1 MPASP
6 ELSGF
11 IRDHFKSVWSLELL
25 LLLLRDPS
33 LSWQREQLVA
43 ALRAS
48 DSIVATSLEYL
59 VAGGLIVRDKTGLTK
74 YAPASAD
81 LDRLARETD
90 MLYTSKPD
98 AVRRL
103 IVSNAGL
110 GLTAFANAFKL
121 KRD

>member
-6 ELSGF
+6 ELAGF

-25 LLLLRDPS
+25 LLLMRDPA
-33 LSWQREQLVA
+33 LTWQREQLVA

-48 DSIVATSLEYL
+48 DSVVATGLEYL
-59 VAGGLIVRDKTGLTK
+59 IAGGLIVRDKAGMTR
-74 YAPASAD
+74 YSPASAD
-81 LDRLARETD
+81 LDRLAREAEA
-90 MLYTSKPD
+90 LYASKPD

-110 GLTAFANAFKL
+110 GLTAFADAFKL

>member
-25 LLLLRDPS
+25 LLLMRDPT
-33 LSWQREQLVA
+33 LSWKREQLVA

-48 DSIVATSLEYL
+48 DSVVATSMESLI
-59 VAGGLIVRDKTGLTK
+59 AGGLIIRDKAEMTQ
-74 YAPASAD
+74 YSPASAD

-90 MLYTSKPD
+90 ALYASKPD

-110 GLTAFANAFKL
+110 GLTAFADAFKL

>member
-6 ELSGF
+6 ELAGF
-11 IRDHFKSVWSLELL
+11 VRDHFKSVWSLELL
-25 LLLLRDPS
+25 LLLLRDPL

-59 VAGGLIVRDKTGLTK
+59 VAGGLIVRDKNGMTK
-74 YAPASAD
+74 YAPANAD
-81 LDRLARETD
+81 LDRLAREID
-90 MLYTSKPD
+90 ALYTSKPD

-110 GLTAFANAFKL
+110 GLTAFADAFKL

>member
-6 ELSGF
+6 ELAGF

-25 LLLLRDPS
+25 LLLMRDPT
-33 LSWQREQLVA
+33 LSWKREQLVA

-48 DSIVATSLEYL
+48 DSVVATSMEYL
-59 VAGGLIVRDKTGLTK
+59 IAGGLIVRDKAEMTK
-74 YAPASAD
+74 YSPASAD

-90 MLYTSKPD
+90 SLYASKPD

-103 IVSNAGL
+103 IVSNAGV
-110 GLTAFANAFKL
+110 GLTAFADAFKL